1 MQIDLLISLPFIFLL
16 SLLIGLVLYLVGR
29 TIGAKGEETADKVAP
44 YACGEDL
51 PARKLQV
58 DVEGFLVY
66 AVYFF
71 IFDILAF
78 ILATSL
84 DTPGIFPV
92 AYAVIVLMA
101 VVILLP
107 LWRRG

>member
-1 MQIDLLISLPFIFLL
+1 MLIDLLISLPFIFLL
-16 SLLIGLVLYLVGR
+16 SLLIALILYLIGGKVGAR
-29 TIGAKGEETADKVAP
+29 GEETADKVAP

-51 PARKLQV
+51 PPRKLQI
-58 DVEGFLVY
+58 DVERFLVY
-66 AVYFF
+66 AVYFL

-78 ILATSL
+78 VLATSL
-84 DTPGIFPV
+84 NTPGIFPV
-92 AYAVIVLMA
+92 LYSLIVLMA

>member
-1 MQIDLLISLPFIFLL
+1 MLIDLLISLPFIFFL
-16 SLLIGLVLYLVGR
+16 SLLIGLIFYLVGR
-29 TIGAKGEETADKVAP
+29 IVGAKGRETADKVAP

-58 DVEGFLVY
+58 DVERFLVY
-66 AVYFF
+66 AVYFL

-78 ILATSL
+78 TLATSL
-84 DTPGIFPV
+84 ITPGVFPV
-92 AYAVIVLMA
+92 VYAVIVLMA

>member
-1 MQIDLLISLPFIFLL
+1 MWIDLLVSLPFIFFL
-16 SLLIGLVLYLVGR
+16 SLFIGLVFYLAGRLVGAR
-29 TIGAKGEETADKVAP
+29 GKETPGKVAP

-51 PARKLQV
+51 PARKFQV
-58 DVEGFLVY
+58 DVERFLVY
-66 AVYFF
+66 AVYFL

-84 DTPGIFPV
+84 NTQGIFPAV
-92 AYAVIVLMA
+92 YAVIVLMA

-107 LWRRG
+107 LWKRG

>member
-1 MQIDLLISLPFIFLL
+1 MRIDPLISLPFIFFL
-16 SLLIGLVLYLVGR
+16 SLLIGLIFYLVGR
-29 TIGAKGEETADKVAP
+29 IIGAKGKETTDKVAP

-58 DVEGFLVY
+58 DVESFLVY
-66 AVYFF
+66 AVYFL

-84 DTPGIFPV
+84 NTQGVFPAV
-92 AYAVIVLMA
+92 YAVIVLMA

-107 LWRRG
+107 LQRRG